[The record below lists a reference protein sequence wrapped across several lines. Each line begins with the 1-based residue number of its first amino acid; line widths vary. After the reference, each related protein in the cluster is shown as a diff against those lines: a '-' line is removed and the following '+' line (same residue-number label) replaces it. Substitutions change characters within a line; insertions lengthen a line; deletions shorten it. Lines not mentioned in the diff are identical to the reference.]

1 MNSWRTCWI
10 QEGPHHLYRS
20 SRPITD
26 TSRRHELVHA
36 YKHLSIEH
44 IIERRSRPNRKWV
57 PFFNCHFNNSDGVL
71 NFCKNRDLD
80 SLESIIKAILCYI
93 PWTGRYS
100 RHTVPC
106 WFGGLCQLRSPGGN
120 FGDIGIRPWWKFRW
134 WNNLSSRDGFRSKIF
149 VRTFTDAARQVMA
162 ILRRSSAFIPFAYLQ
177 RGQSSLIRFVKMN
190 DNFEVYNRWVHILL
204 SDDDLVNKHEMI
216 LFAFIGDLYK
226 LKYIEVRFY

>member
-1 MNSWRTCWI
+1 MYT
-10 QEGPHHLYRS
+10 
-20 SRPITD
+20 
-26 TSRRHELVHA
+26 
-36 YKHLSIEH
+36 HLSIEH
-44 IIERRSRPNRKWV
+44 IIERRSRQNRKCV
-57 PFFNCHFNNSDGVL
+57 PFLYRHFNNNDGVL

-80 SLESIIKAILCYI
+80 SIESIIKAILCYI

-106 WFGGLCQLRSPGGN
+106 WFGGWCQLRSPGGN

-177 RGQSSLIRFVKMN
+177 RGHSSLIRFVKMN

-216 LFAFIGDLYK
+216 LFAIIGDL
-226 LKYIEVRFY
+226 